1 MVERRTSNV
10 WRKEPQTV
18 IETTTVK
25 FDENDLL
32 YLPPFSFSVL
42 PSFSYEWLTLND
54 TDIFWLAASD
64 PASEQVQS
72 RKLASRK
79 SQASEKQ
86 AVMARLLRQSSR
98 IINLSVS

>member
-10 WRKEPQTV
+10 WRKELQTV

-42 PSFSYEWLTLND
+42 PSFSYE
-54 TDIFWLAASD
+54 
-64 PASEQVQS
+64 
-72 RKLASRK
+72 
-79 SQASEKQ
+79 
-86 AVMARLLRQSSR
+86 
-98 IINLSVS
+98 